1 MLPPRRTLSPVTG
14 NSRSAARTTPASA
27 SKNSPVVVDTFS
39 SFPQAEAERTGRFP
53 VPISADALG
62 LLG

>member
-27 SKNSPVVVDTFS
+27 SKNSPVVDAFS